1 MLMRFFLI
9 LFACAAFACGA
20 ARAEPAPHPEL
31 VSFADMLRLSAGAPL
46 LPGPAVAQAP
56 VRVTFVQPA
65 TTEPRFTVR
74 TVREPGRWMLLL
86 SGVALAGWVAHR
98 RLVSPL

>member
-1 MLMRFFLI
+1 MRFFLF
-9 LFACAAFACGA
+9 LCACAALACGA

-46 LPGPAVAQAP
+46 LPGPAIAQAP

-65 TTEPRFTVR
+65 AAEPRFAVR
-74 TVREPGRWMLLL
+74 TVREPANWMLLV
-86 SGVALAGWVAHR
+86 SGLALAGWVAHR
-98 RLVSPL
+98 RLVSQL

>member
-1 MLMRFFLI
+1 MRSFSI

-20 ARAEPAPHPEL
+20 ARAEPAAHPEL

-46 LPGPAVAQAP
+46 LPGPAAAHAP

-65 TTEPRFTVR
+65 AAEPRFAVR
-74 TVREPGRWMLLL
+74 APREPARWMLLL
-86 SGVALAGWVAHR
+86 SGLALAGWVAHR
-98 RLVSPL
+98 RLVSQL